1 MNKLE
6 SHFQCNNNYMG
17 MFKKDPE
24 MNNSMAIKR
33 ENPVD
38 AKMNVDYQFC

>member
-1 MNKLE
+1 
-6 SHFQCNNNYMG
+6 MG